1 MHDAQVLLRAGDQAR
16 AQLAR
21 RRFVLDLDGLGNLV
35 GRRKDLSNELDK
47 LRAESK
53 RLAKTGP
60 REPDADHTV
69 TRDRARQ
76 IKQRA
81 QELEAEHKAVD
92 AAVTDF
98 LLDVPNLPADRAPD
112 GISEADAVELRRFGE
127 PVVPDFEVRH
137 HADFG
142 EQTGLIDFTRAA
154 KLAGSRFSVTSDALA
169 ILQRALAAF
178 LLDLHTVEHGYRE
191 YTVPSLVTRQTMT
204 GTGQL
209 PKFAGDLFRTEVG
222 DRELYL
228 IPTAEVP
235 LTNLYAGETVPT
247 ADLPLALVAH
257 TNCFRS
263 EAGSY
268 GRDTRGIFR
277 VHEFGKVE
285 LVRICS
291 AEDSSAQLEL
301 LVSHAERCL
310 QELELSY
317 RVVSLAAGD
326 LGFSAQLTYD
336 IEVWLPSQQ
345 RYREI
350 SSCSDCGQFQ
360 GRRAKIRTRSADGGK
375 DFAATLNGSG
385 LPLGRTLIAILEQ
398 HQQHDGSIRIPGAL
412 IPYTGFDRIFTDGT
426 TPSRTRRTTH

>member
-1 MHDAQVLLRAGDQAR
+1 MHDVQALLRAGDQAC

-21 RRFVLDLDGLGNLV
+21 RRFVLDLDVLGDLV
-35 GRRKDLSNELDK
+35 GRRRDLSNVLDK

-60 REPDADHTV
+60 REPDADHAEA
-69 TRDRARQ
+69 RELARQ
-76 IKQRA
+76 LKQRVR
-81 QELEAEHKAVD
+81 ELEAD
-92 AAVTDF
+92 YRAADGAITDF
-98 LLDVPNLPADRAPD
+98 LLGVPNLPADRAPD
-112 GISEADAVELRRFGE
+112 GTSDADAIELRRFGE
-127 PVVPDFEVRH
+127 PVVPDFDVRC

-154 KLAGSRFSVTSDALA
+154 KLSGSRFSVTSDALA
-169 ILQRALAAF
+169 VLQRALAAF

-209 PKFAGDLFRTEVG
+209 PKFADDLFRTEVG
-222 DRELYL
+222 DRELFL

-235 LTNLYAGETVPT
+235 LTNLYAGETV
-247 ADLPLALVAH
+247 AAAQLPLALTAH

-285 LVRICS
+285 LVRICEV
-291 AEDSSAQLEL
+291 EDSAAQLEL
-301 LVSHAERCL
+301 LVTHAERCL
-310 QELELSY
+310 QELELAY

-326 LGFSAQLTYD
+326 LGFSAQVTYD

-360 GRRAKIRTRSADGGK
+360 ARRAKIKIRAADGSK
-375 DFAATLNGSG
+375 DYAATLNGSG
-385 LPLGRTLIAILEQ
+385 LPLGRTMIAILEQ
-398 HQQHDGSIRIPGAL
+398 HQQRDGSIRIPAAL
-412 IPYTGFDRIFTDGT
+412 IPYTGFDRISVDGT
-426 TPSRTRRTTH
+426 TPSRTRRGTS